1 MKVRVPDTLSNI
13 SSRMGRC
20 LNNPPPGLYQP
31 CFMLS
36 KGVRIIWTRIRWRTG
51 SLCARRRHWR
61 RPGGRTRRSKE
72 SNWGRM
78 RKDQQKWG
86 WKRGGGREDTGVVSL
101 SCKWPGMSSCAL
113 FGQLSF
119 PNDKSVI
126 GEAKRV
132 VISWWTRR
140 LRSRGRH

>member
-1 MKVRVPDTLSNI
+1 
-13 SSRMGRC
+13 
-20 LNNPPPGLYQP
+20 
-31 CFMLS
+31 
-36 KGVRIIWTRIRWRTG
+36 
-51 SLCARRRHWR
+51 
-61 RPGGRTRRSKE
+61 
-72 SNWGRM
+72 M